1 MNRDLGDGI
10 SLYISNRLRQ
20 HAGFPTSVGSDLS
33 GSFWTERK
41 GLSAFAQASKVE
53 SKLCQKQDEEA
64 ELLYKC

>member
-1 MNRDLGDGI
+1 MG
-10 SLYISNRLRQ
+10 SLYTYQIVCAQ
-20 HAGFPTSVGSDLS
+20 YAGFPTSVGSDLS

-64 ELLYKC
+64 ELSYKR

>member
-1 MNRDLGDGI
+1 MG
-10 SLYISNRLRQ
+10 SLYTYQIVCAQ
-20 HAGFPTSVGSDLS
+20 YAGFPMSVGSDLS

-64 ELLYKC
+64 ELSYKR